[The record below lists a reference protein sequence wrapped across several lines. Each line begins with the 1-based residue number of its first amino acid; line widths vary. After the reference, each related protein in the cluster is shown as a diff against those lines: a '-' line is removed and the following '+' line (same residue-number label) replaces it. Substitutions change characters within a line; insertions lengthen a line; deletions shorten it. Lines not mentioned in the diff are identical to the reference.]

1 MDKKQTNVKKSVLKF
16 LKWLFLILLILV
28 GSFAIFYG
36 VSMHN
41 MQAGQIAEVLKYI
54 DTGDII
60 GIDRVVRKNMVLTH
74 YFLFY
79 SFIASVCCLTMI
91 IILLYI
97 SLLNAKRKIKLQ
109 YNQAFES
116 GVKDNATGGSK

>member
-1 MDKKQTNVKKSVLKF
+1 MGISKMDKNQKNIKKSVVKF
-16 LKWLFLILLILV
+16 LKWSFLILVILV

-36 VSMHN
+36 ISMHN

-54 DTGDII
+54 DSGDIN

-74 YFLFY
+74 HFLFN
-79 SFIASVCCLTMI
+79 SFIASVCCLTI
-91 IILLYI
+91 IIIFLCI

-109 YNQAFES
+109 SNQALE
-116 GVKDNATGGSK
+116 TGGSN